1 MPVKAL
7 YPGTFDPPTNGHVDL
22 IQRGSKLFDHLTV
35 AILVNPVKNP
45 LFTVEER
52 VEMLEEV
59 TGPLGNVSV
68 ATFDGL
74 MVEFARKV
82 GAAAVLRGI
91 RAISD
96 YEHEFQM
103 ALMNRRL
110 APDVETVFLAAGG
123 TLLVCE
129 LADGEG
135 SFQLWRR
142 HQRAGAAER
151 GEEAARADQERR
163 VTEWRPRARR
173 PQAELCA
180 QSEICQDG
188 RDMTVTAPAKV
199 FADRIGR
206 IEVSATMAVAAEAAK
221 LRAQGANL
229 VDFGAG
235 EPHFATPRHIKDA
248 AIAAIEA
255 NFTRYT
261 VVPGIPDVRKA
272 IVERHACDF
281 GSDYTIDEA
290 VFTSGGKLALFNT
303 IQVLVDHGDEVILPV
318 PYWVSFKDIIQYA
331 GGTVVFLETS
341 EAESFRITAD
351 AIEQAI
357 TPRTKA
363 IILNSPSNPAGSVV
377 SAGDLERIVHLAHDR
392 GIFLLLDE
400 CYVYLNYA
408 GKPVSGGSFTWAKEH
423 IVILGSLS
431 KTYSMTGWRAGY
443 ALAAKPVAANLSK
456 LQSQS
461 TSNAT
466 SFVQKAAIAALSGS
480 QECVAE
486 FRAEFIELR
495 DYMLAALKKI
505 PGVTCTKPEGAF
517 YVYPNISAYL
527 GKGGIRTATELAT
540 RLLHEGHVV
549 TVPGEAFGTAEHVR
563 ISYPVTRENID
574 EGTRRMGE
582 FLTGLK

>member
-1 MPVKAL
+1 
-7 YPGTFDPPTNGHVDL
+7 
-22 IQRGSKLFDHLTV
+22 
-35 AILVNPVKNP
+35 
-45 LFTVEER
+45 
-52 VEMLEEV
+52 
-59 TGPLGNVSV
+59 
-68 ATFDGL
+68 
-74 MVEFARKV
+74 
-82 GAAAVLRGI
+82 
-91 RAISD
+91 
-96 YEHEFQM
+96 
-103 ALMNRRL
+103 
-110 APDVETVFLAAGG
+110 
-123 TLLVCE
+123 
-129 LADGEG
+129 
-135 SFQLWRR
+135 
-142 HQRAGAAER
+142 
-151 GEEAARADQERR
+151 
-163 VTEWRPRARR
+163 
-173 PQAELCA
+173 
-180 QSEICQDG
+180 
-188 RDMTVTAPAKV
+188 MTVTAPAKV

-221 LRAQGANL
+221 LRAQGVNL

-235 EPHFATPRHIKDA
+235 EPHFPTPRHIKDA
-248 AIAAIEA
+248 AISAIEG

-272 IVERHACDF
+272 IVERHAADF
-281 GSDYTIDEA
+281 GSDYSVDEA
-290 VFTSGGKLALFNT
+290 IFTTGGKLALFNT

-331 GGTVVFLETS
+331 GGKVVYLETS
-341 EAESFRITAD
+341 EAENFRITAA

-377 SAGDLERIVHLAHDR
+377 SGEDLERIVCLAHER

-408 GKPVSGGSFTWAKEH
+408 GRPVSGGSFTWAKEH
-423 IVILGSLS
+423 LVILGSLS

-443 ALAAKPVAANLSK
+443 ALASKPVVANLSK

-466 SFVQKAAIAALSGS
+466 SFVQKAAVAALTSS

-486 FRAEFIELR
+486 FRAEFIDLR
-495 DYMLAALKKI
+495 DYMLSKLTAI

-527 GKGGIRTATELAT
+527 GKGGVRTATELAT

-549 TVPGEAFGTAEHVR
+549 TVPGEAFGTGEHIR
-563 ISYPVTRENID
+563 ISYPVTKENID
-574 EGTRRMGE
+574 EGARRMGE
-582 FLTGLK
+582 FLTGLS

>member
-1 MPVKAL
+1 
-7 YPGTFDPPTNGHVDL
+7 
-22 IQRGSKLFDHLTV
+22 
-35 AILVNPVKNP
+35 
-45 LFTVEER
+45 
-52 VEMLEEV
+52 
-59 TGPLGNVSV
+59 
-68 ATFDGL
+68 
-74 MVEFARKV
+74 
-82 GAAAVLRGI
+82 
-91 RAISD
+91 
-96 YEHEFQM
+96 
-103 ALMNRRL
+103 
-110 APDVETVFLAAGG
+110 
-123 TLLVCE
+123 
-129 LADGEG
+129 
-135 SFQLWRR
+135 
-142 HQRAGAAER
+142 
-151 GEEAARADQERR
+151 
-163 VTEWRPRARR
+163 
-173 PQAELCA
+173 
-180 QSEICQDG
+180 
-188 RDMTVTAPAKV
+188 MTVIAPQKV

-221 LRAQGANL
+221 LRSQGVNL

-261 VVPGIPDVRKA
+261 VVPGIPDLRKA

-351 AIEQAI
+351 AIERAI

-377 SAGDLERIVHLAHDR
+377 SAEDLERIVHLAHDR

-423 IVILGSLS
+423 LVILGSLS

-466 SFVQKAAIAALSGS
+466 SFVQKAAIAALNGS

-486 FRAEFIELR
+486 FRAEFIGLR
-495 DYMLAALKKI
+495 DYMLAALAKI
-505 PGVTCTKPEGAF
+505 PGVTCTRPEGAF

-563 ISYPVTRENID
+563 ISYPVTRDNID

>member
-1 MPVKAL
+1 
-7 YPGTFDPPTNGHVDL
+7 
-22 IQRGSKLFDHLTV
+22 
-35 AILVNPVKNP
+35 
-45 LFTVEER
+45 
-52 VEMLEEV
+52 
-59 TGPLGNVSV
+59 
-68 ATFDGL
+68 
-74 MVEFARKV
+74 
-82 GAAAVLRGI
+82 
-91 RAISD
+91 
-96 YEHEFQM
+96 
-103 ALMNRRL
+103 
-110 APDVETVFLAAGG
+110 
-123 TLLVCE
+123 
-129 LADGEG
+129 
-135 SFQLWRR
+135 
-142 HQRAGAAER
+142 
-151 GEEAARADQERR
+151 
-163 VTEWRPRARR
+163 
-173 PQAELCA
+173 
-180 QSEICQDG
+180 
-188 RDMTVTAPAKV
+188 MTVTAPAKV

-290 VFTSGGKLALFNT
+290 VFTTGGKLALFNT

-331 GGTVVFLETS
+331 GGKVVYLETS

-351 AIEQAI
+351 AIERAI

-363 IILNSPSNPAGSVV
+363 IILNSPSNPAGS
-377 SAGDLERIVHLAHDR
+377 R
-392 GIFLLLDE
+392 GL
-400 CYVYLNYA
+400 
-408 GKPVSGGSFTWAKEH
+408 GGGSGADRPPGARSRYFLASGRVLRLPQLRRQAGLGRFVH
-423 IVILGSLS
+423 VGQGAHLVILGSLS
-431 KTYSMTGWRAGY
+431 KTYSMTGWRAGF
-443 ALAAKPVAANLSK
+443 ALAEKKVAANLSK

-466 SFVQKAAIAALSGS
+466 SFVQKAAIAALTGS

-495 DYMLAALKKI
+495 DYMLAALAKI

-517 YVYPNISAYL
+517 YVYPNIGAYL

-549 TVPGEAFGTAEHVR
+549 TVPGEAFGTGEHIR

-582 FLTGLK
+582 FLTGLR

>member
-1 MPVKAL
+1 LP
-7 YPGTFDPPTNGHVDL
+7 
-22 IQRGSKLFDHLTV
+22 R
-35 AILVNPVKNP
+35 VNP
-45 LFTVEER
+45 
-52 VEMLEEV
+52 
-59 TGPLGNVSV
+59 
-68 ATFDGL
+68 
-74 MVEFARKV
+74 
-82 GAAAVLRGI
+82 AAA
-91 RAISD
+91 
-96 YEHEFQM
+96 
-103 ALMNRRL
+103 N
-110 APDVETVFLAAGG
+110 
-123 TLLVCE
+123 VCQK
-129 LADGEG
+129 LKI
-135 SFQLWRR
+135 
-142 HQRAGAAER
+142 
-151 GEEAARADQERR
+151 
-163 VTEWRPRARR
+163 
-173 PQAELCA
+173 CNN
-180 QSEICQDG
+180 EIV
-188 RDMTVTAPAKV
+188 MTVTAPAKV

-281 GSDYTIDEA
+281 GSDYSIDEA
-290 VFTSGGKLALFNT
+290 IFTAGGKLALFNT
-303 IQVLVDHGDEVILPV
+303 LQILVDHGDEVILPV

-331 GGTVVFLETS
+331 GGKVVYLETS

-351 AIEQAI
+351 AIERAI

-377 SAGDLERIVHLAHDR
+377 TAEDLERIVHVAHER

-423 IVILGSLS
+423 LVILGSLS
-431 KTYSMTGWRAGY
+431 KTYAMTGWRAGF
-443 ALAAKPVAANLSK
+443 ALASKPVVANLSK

-466 SFVQKAAIAALSGS
+466 SIVQKAAIAALTSS
-480 QECVAE
+480 QQCVAE

-495 DYMLAALKKI
+495 DYMLAKITAI

-540 RLLHEGHVV
+540 RLLHEAHVV
-549 TVPGEAFGTAEHVR
+549 TVPGEAFGTGEHIR
-563 ISYPVTRENID
+563 ISYPVTKQNID

-582 FLTGLK
+582 FLTSLK